1 MDEPLFQTP
10 SDESAD
16 IRLRMRYLCVTVLS
30 EVDEE
35 RGAEAR
41 AGNMAVPNGGAALHV
56 SP

>member
-1 MDEPLFQTP
+1 
-10 SDESAD
+10 
-16 IRLRMRYLCVTVLS
+16 MRYLCVTVLS